1 MGKVFDRV
9 NYPEDLKRLSQAEL
23 ILLSSELREYVIKE
37 ITRIGGHLAASL
49 GVVELTVAMHYAF
62 NTPEDKI
69 IWDVSHQA
77 YIHKLLTGR
86 KDRFHTIRMT
96 DGLSGFCKIDES
108 EYDAFG
114 TGHASTSISA
124 AVGMAVAR
132 DQLKKNH
139 KVIAVIGDGA
149 LTGGLAFE
157 AMNHAGS
164 IKTDMIVILND
175 NMMSISSNVGAL
187 SKHLTDLISNPLY
200 NKVKG
205 EIWDALGRFQRIGEK
220 VRQRVSKLEEG
231 IKTILVP
238 GHFFESLGFR
248 YFGPIDGHD
257 LPRLLKL
264 FQDIKTLKGPILIHA
279 LTRKGK
285 GMIRNEQDIET
296 YKSDANKYHA
306 VNPPISKDE
315 KVEPQPASAPT
326 FTEIFGRA
334 LVEIC
339 RENKKVVGI
348 TAAMAD
354 GTGLKFLAESMPERF
369 YDVGIAESHAV
380 TMAAGMGLNGLKPVV
395 AIYSSFMQRAY
406 DQLIHDVALQK
417 IPVVFVLDRAGL
429 VGADG
434 PTHHGTFDLSY
445 LRCVP
450 HLTVMAPKD
459 ENELRNMLYT
469 AVHLNVP
476 VAIRIPRG
484 QGSGE
489 NVSGSFSLIESGKSE
504 MLRQGSGVALMAI
517 GSMVLPA
524 VKTADILKKSDIH
537 ATVVNARFVKP
548 LDGEMI
554 FNLIQQH
561 DLIVTLE
568 ENVLMGGFGSA
579 VMEMV
584 SSQEFQERYQNRDEH
599 LSDKIARLSIRRF
612 GLPDYFIEHGENS
625 ILYQRLGLD
634 AESVARTIEET
645 VFHRHGIKALF
656 ESPSS
661 PKTANIAKK

>member
-124 AVGMAVAR
+124 AVGMAIAR

-175 NMMSISSNVGAL
+175 NMMSISSNVGAI